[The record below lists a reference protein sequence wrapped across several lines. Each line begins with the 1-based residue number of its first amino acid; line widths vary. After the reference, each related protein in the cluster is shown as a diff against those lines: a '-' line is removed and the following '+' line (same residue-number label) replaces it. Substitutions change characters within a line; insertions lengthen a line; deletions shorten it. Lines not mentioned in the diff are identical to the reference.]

1 MSPLSELCADMNRS
15 RPPTRPAGGI
25 RLAIA
30 ALRPELR
37 PACRHP
43 GVPLGLG
50 VELVALAQIVAVR
63 VARLCAVRMLK
74 PVELPHG
81 CCLLRPSLSL
91 LASALHLAQRLH
103 NLITFE
109 RGNDCLAHFNVQRLR
124 DEVFDALLRS
134 GWRVVR
140 DRAVAT

>member
-63 VARLCAVRMLK
+63 VARLCAVRMLE
-74 PVELPHG
+74 PVVLPHG
-81 CCLLRPSLSL
+81 CCLLRLSLSSRMRL
-91 LASALHLAQRLH
+91 ILHLTY
-103 NLITFE
+103 IY
-109 RGNDCLAHFNVQRLR
+109 
-124 DEVFDALLRS
+124 
-134 GWRVVR
+134 VR
-140 DRAVAT
+140 DAQKVTSK